1 MSRSISASA
10 RPVLA
15 ALLLFGSTLPAVAAD
30 PPEGLLPSCPAG
42 FYPQSPHKGTV
53 VTNPAALLYSDGGG
67 FYPALAADPPCAQ
80 GNWFGPDGIDQSHPT
95 ALIGSAVP
103 NVIPVSGQ
111 PRTVEFRIESVG
123 LAAPLDTYMG
133 ECIPAAS
140 GSAKV
145 CENGYPMFLFRLA
158 DEQGHF
164 SGQWTIANE
173 STNPYFQF
181 HRLAECPSPLQE
193 IDHPGNGV
201 PCQYQLTFGVDVH
214 GVPNLKRSMQLVMSN
229 AAGGNGVETVGPFTG
244 YKATADVA
252 IPLLFVAG
260 DAVQG
265 TVKNRD
271 GLPVEGVTLTLAG
284 SEQGGGD
291 VSVTTTSD
299 ADGAYL
305 FSAVKAGT
313 YTVTASGD
321 PEGENGGGL
330 STAAD
335 LGGNCPG
342 QSDGDA
348 CHLSAVPADDVNFVY
363 TPCAAP
369 DRHPNGKPP
378 TNCPIVFVPGFL
390 GTRIECPDGELW
402 PNIPNARFGEMLLQS
417 DGFSNDGSAG
427 ACAAGAFAMTGRDGL
442 VATAAKQNVY
452 QSTIDFLDQIAANR
466 WAAYTYDWRRAVPVS
481 VDGLDAAIDQLL
493 ADTGA
498 KRVVLMAH
506 SMGGLVSRA
515 YIGDAGH
522 ADKVTRF
529 VTLGTPY
536 WGAPKSHFALLE
548 GDTDTPGSPMID
560 LDMFTSAR
568 DLQRFAQNASGAFW
582 LYPSA
587 NFGPWLSV
595 AGAVQDA
602 GGVDNWIAALG
613 ATPALLDSA
622 QAGHAQLDGF
632 VSNGIDYRV
641 VVGVGL
647 ATVTQ
652 VAIRSGDIANGKA
665 TIIGQW
671 ADLTYGSG
679 DGTVPARS
687 ATQGASEGGAPLGE
701 AVPIHYAYG
710 VGHVALPGDGGVDGR
725 ISNFVIK
732 GDPIDGPEE
741 NCPYS
746 GVQVRSFKV
755 DILQSGARVLVS
767 GRSRRGRADAES
779 LSVQEAAGLGLV
791 TLLTVG
797 DRTTVVL
804 DARKNVTLQIDGDH
818 QAMQVQSISSAGNG
832 PLRSYKGGSG
842 SLAIG
847 MDGAVTVDGKA
858 AKEVK
863 LKSKPPR
870 TKARI
875 KKKRGTY
882 LVRLVARAAN
892 GLAGTYYRIGTQAD
906 ARYTAP
912 LRLTSDELA
921 QLSFASVDAF
931 GAVEPWRPAR
941 RK

>member
-1 MSRSISASA
+1 MSPSIFTSA
-10 RPVLA
+10 RPVFA
-15 ALLLFGSTLPAVAAD
+15 ALLLFGSTLRAVAAD
-30 PPEGLLPSCPAG
+30 PPEGLLESCPAG
-42 FYPQSPHKGTV
+42 FYPTSPHKGTV
-53 VTNPAALLYSDGGG
+53 VTNPAASLYSDGAG

-80 GNWFGPDGIDQSHPT
+80 GNWFGPDGIDQTHPT

-103 NVIPVSGQ
+103 NVIPVSSQ
-111 PRTVEFRIESVG
+111 SRTVEFRIEGVG
-123 LAAPLDTYMG
+123 ISAPLDTAMPP
-133 ECIPAAS
+133 CMPAAS

-145 CENGYPMFLFRLA
+145 CDGGYPMFLFRLA
-158 DEQGHF
+158 DEEGKF
-164 SGQWTIANE
+164 SGKWTIANE

-181 HRLAECPSPLQE
+181 TQNEACPSPLQE
-193 IDHPGNGV
+193 INNPGWGV
-201 PCQYQLTFGVDVH
+201 PCQYTLTFGVDGQ

-229 AAGGNGVETVGPFTG
+229 AAGGSGVSTVGPFTG
-244 YKATADVA
+244 YNEVANVAT
-252 IPLLFVAG
+252 PLLLVAG
-260 DAVQG
+260 NAVQG
-265 TVKNRD
+265 TVKSRD
-271 GLPVEGVTLTLAG
+271 GLPVEGVTLTLSG
-284 SEQGGGD
+284 SEQSGGD
-291 VSVTTTSD
+291 VSTTVTSD
-299 ADGAYL
+299 ADGAWV
-305 FSAVKAGT
+305 FSGVKAGT

-330 STAAD
+330 SLAPD

-342 QSDGDA
+342 QADGAA
-348 CHLSAVPADDVNFVY
+348 CHLDAVPAEDVDFVY
-363 TPCAAP
+363 TPCAAT

-378 TNCPIVFVPGFL
+378 TNCPVVFVPGFL
-390 GTRIECPDGELW
+390 GTRIQCPDGELW
-402 PNIPNARFGEMLLQS
+402 PNIPNARFGEMRLQS

-452 QSTIDFLDQIAANR
+452 QSTIDFLDQIAADR

-481 VDGLDAAIDQLL
+481 VDGLDGAIDQLL

-515 YIGDAGH
+515 YIGDAGR

-529 VTLGTPY
+529 ITLGTPY
-536 WGAPKSHFALLE
+536 WGAPKTHFALLE
-548 GDTDTPGSPMID
+548 GDTDTPGSPMLD
-560 LDMFTSAR
+560 LDMFTSAS
-568 DLQRFAQNASGAFW
+568 DLQRFAQNAFGAFW

-595 AGAVQDA
+595 AGAAQDA

-613 ATPALLDSA
+613 ATPALLDAA

-641 VVGVGL
+641 VVGAGL

-652 VAIRSGDIANGKA
+652 VGIRSGDIATGKA

-701 AVPIHYAYG
+701 SVPIHYACG

-725 ISNFVIK
+725 ISNFVVK
-732 GDPIDGPEE
+732 GDAIDGPED

-746 GVQVRSFKV
+746 GVQVNSFKV
-755 DILQSGARVLVS
+755 DILQAGARVLVG
-767 GRSRRGRADAES
+767 GRSRHGRDGGES
-779 LSVQEAAGLGLV
+779 VPVQEAAGRGLV

-804 DARKNVTLQIDGDH
+804 DARKNVTLQIDGEH
-818 QAMQVQSISSAGNG
+818 QAMQVQAIASTGNG
-832 PLRSYKGGSG
+832 PLRSYKAGSG
-842 SLAIG
+842 SIAIG
-847 MDGAVTVDGKA
+847 MDGAVMVDGKA

-875 KKKRGTY
+875 KKKRDVY
-882 LVRLVARAAN
+882 QVRLVARAAN
-892 GLAGTYYRIGTQAD
+892 GLAGTYYRIGTQGE

-912 LRLTSDELA
+912 LRLTRDEVA

-931 GAVEPWRPAR
+931 GAVEPWRRAR